1 MRQSLAPFMILIA
14 AMLWGT
20 AGTAKSFASDVDSI
34 SMGVA
39 RLVIGGILLM
49 AIAVVTRKMTFK
61 GWPVRPLLI
70 GGVAMALFQPF
81 FFSAVELTGIAV
93 GTVVSIGS
101 APVFSGMIEW
111 LIFKI
116 RPGRIWWLSTF
127 LAITGCIILM
137 FNTNAITV
145 DPMGILAGLGA
156 GISFASFT
164 MSNSRLVRTHDPIAS
179 VAMIFCLSALLLS
192 PFLFINDMSWMT
204 ETNGLLVA
212 LHIGVLATALAYF
225 LFSNG
230 LKFVKSSTAVTLS
243 LAEPLTASLLGVF
256 LVGETLDILSWV
268 GLLMLLAGIV
278 ILVMQSRRSR
288 NHTQEDP
295 ANA

>member
-1 MRQSLAPFMILIA
+1 MRQSLAPYMILFA

-20 AGTAKSFASDVDSI
+20 AGTAKAFASDVDSI
-34 SMGVA
+34 SMGAV
-39 RLVIGGILLM
+39 RLAVGGLLLM
-49 AIAVVTRKMTFK
+49 LIAVLTRRITFR
-61 GWPVRPLLI
+61 GWPVKPLLI
-70 GGVAMALFQPF
+70 GGLAMALFQPF

-101 APVFSGMIEW
+101 APVFSGLIEW

-116 RPGRIWWLSTF
+116 RPARVWWLSTI

-137 FNTNAITV
+137 FNTNDVTV
-145 DPMGILAGLGA
+145 NPLGILAGLGA

-179 VAMIFCLSALLLS
+179 VAMIFCLSAVILS
-192 PFLFINDMSWMT
+192 PFFFINDMSWLG

-256 LVGETLDILSWV
+256 LVGESLDALSWV

-278 ILVMQSRRSR
+278 ILVLQSRRNR
-288 NHTQEDP
+288 REAP
-295 ANA
+295 VNA

>member
-1 MRQSLAPFMILIA
+1 MRQSLAPFMILFA

-20 AGTAKSFASDVDSI
+20 AGTAKAFASEVDSI

-39 RLVIGGILLM
+39 RLVIGGVMLM
-49 AIAVVTRKMTFK
+49 AIAVLTKKMTFK
-61 GWPVRPLLI
+61 GWPVKPLII
-70 GGVAMALFQPF
+70 GGIAMALFQPF

-116 RPGRIWWLSTF
+116 RPSRVWWLSTV

-137 FNTNAITV
+137 FNTNAVTV
-145 DPMGILAGLGA
+145 DASGVLAGLGA

-164 MSNSRLVRTHDPIAS
+164 MSNSRLVQSRDPIAS
-179 VAMIFCLSALLLS
+179 VAMIFCLSALILS
-192 PFLFINDMSWMT
+192 PFLFINDMSWIG

-212 LHIGVLATALAYF
+212 LHIGLFATTLAYF
-225 LFSNG
+225 LFSSG
-230 LKFVKSSTAVTLS
+230 LRHVKSSTAVTLS

-256 LVGETLDILSWV
+256 LVGETLDSLSWA
-268 GLLMLLAGIV
+268 GLIMLLLGIV
-278 ILVMQSRRSR
+278 ILVLQSRKNKRQAV
-288 NHTQEDP
+288 NV
-295 ANA
+295 

>member
-1 MRQSLAPFMILIA
+1 MRQSLAPFMILFA

-20 AGTAKSFASDVDSI
+20 AGTAKAFASEVDSI

-39 RLVIGGILLM
+39 RLVIGGIMLM
-49 AIAVVTRKMTFK
+49 AIAVLTKKMTFK
-61 GWPVRPLLI
+61 GWPVKPLII
-70 GGVAMALFQPF
+70 GGIAMALFQPF

-111 LIFKI
+111 LVFKI
-116 RPGRIWWLSTF
+116 RPSRVWWLSTF

-137 FNTNAITV
+137 FNTNAVTV
-145 DPMGILAGLGA
+145 DATGVLAGLGA

-164 MSNSRLVRTHDPIAS
+164 MSNSRLVQSHEPIAS
-179 VAMIFCLSALLLS
+179 VAVIFCLSALILS
-192 PFLFINDMSWMT
+192 PFVFINDMTWLG
-204 ETNGLLVA
+204 ETNGFLVA
-212 LHIGVLATALAYF
+212 LHIGLLATTLAYF

-230 LKFVKSSTAVTLS
+230 LRHVKSSTAVTLS

-256 LVGETLDILSWV
+256 LVGETLDSLSWV
-268 GLLMLLAGIV
+268 GLIMLLAGIV
-278 ILVMQSRRSR
+278 ILVLQSRKNKRQAV
-288 NHTQEDP
+288 NV
-295 ANA
+295 

>member
-1 MRQSLAPFMILIA
+1 MRQSLAPFMILFA

-20 AGTAKSFASDVDSI
+20 AGTAKAFASEVDSI

-39 RLVIGGILLM
+39 RLVIGGVMLM
-49 AIAVVTRKMTFK
+49 AIAVLTKKMTFK
-61 GWPVRPLLI
+61 GWPVKPLII
-70 GGVAMALFQPF
+70 GGIAMALFQPF

-111 LIFKI
+111 LVFKI
-116 RPGRIWWLSTF
+116 RPARVWWLSTF

-137 FNTNAITV
+137 FNTNAVTV
-145 DPMGILAGLGA
+145 DTAGVLAGLGA

-164 MSNSRLVRTHDPIAS
+164 MSNSRLVQSHEPIAS
-179 VAMIFCLSALLLS
+179 VAMIFCLSAMILS
-192 PFLFINDMSWMT
+192 PFLFINDMTWLG

-212 LHIGVLATALAYF
+212 LHIGVLATTLAYF

-230 LKFVKSSTAVTLS
+230 LIFVKSSTAVTLS

-256 LVGETLDILSWV
+256 LVGETLDSLSWL
-268 GLLMLLAGIV
+268 GLIMLLAGIV
-278 ILVMQSRRSR
+278 ILVLQSRGARKQAV
-288 NHTQEDP
+288 NV
-295 ANA
+295 

>member
-1 MRQSLAPFMILIA
+1 MRQSLAPFMILFA

-20 AGTAKSFASDVDSI
+20 AGTAKAFASEVDSI

-39 RLVIGGILLM
+39 RLVIGGVMLM
-49 AIAVVTRKMTFK
+49 AIAVLTKKMTFK
-61 GWPVRPLLI
+61 GWPVKPLII
-70 GGVAMALFQPF
+70 GGIAMALFQPF

-116 RPGRIWWLSTF
+116 RPSRVWWLSTV

-137 FNTNAITV
+137 FNTNAVTV
-145 DPMGILAGLGA
+145 DASGVLRGLGA

-164 MSNSRLVRTHDPIAS
+164 MSNSRLVQSRDPIAS
-179 VAMIFCLSALLLS
+179 VAMIFCLSALILS
-192 PFLFINDMSWMT
+192 PFLFINDMSWIG

-212 LHIGVLATALAYF
+212 LHIGLFATTLAYF
-225 LFSNG
+225 LFSSG
-230 LKFVKSSTAVTLS
+230 LRHVKSSTAVTLS

-256 LVGETLDILSWV
+256 LVGETLDSLSWA
-268 GLLMLLAGIV
+268 GLIMLLLGIV
-278 ILVMQSRRSR
+278 ILVLQSRKNKRQAV
-288 NHTQEDP
+288 NV
-295 ANA
+295 

>member
-1 MRQSLAPFMILIA
+1 MRQSLAPFMILFA

-20 AGTAKSFASDVDSI
+20 AGTAKAFASEVDSI

-39 RLVIGGILLM
+39 RLVIGGIMLM
-49 AIAVVTRKMTFK
+49 AIAVLTKKMTFK
-61 GWPVRPLLI
+61 GWPVKPLII
-70 GGVAMALFQPF
+70 GGIAMALFQPF

-111 LIFKI
+111 LVFKI
-116 RPGRIWWLSTF
+116 RPSRVWWLSTF

-137 FNTNAITV
+137 FNTNAVTV
-145 DPMGILAGLGA
+145 DTTGVLAGLGA

-164 MSNSRLVRTHDPIAS
+164 MSNSRLVQSHEPIAS
-179 VAMIFCLSALLLS
+179 VAMIFCLSALILS
-192 PFLFINDMSWMT
+192 PFVFINDMTWLR
-204 ETNGLLVA
+204 ETNGFLVA
-212 LHIGVLATALAYF
+212 LHIGLLATTLAYF

-230 LKFVKSSTAVTLS
+230 LRHVKSSTAVTLS

-256 LVGETLDILSWV
+256 LVGETLDSLSWV
-268 GLLMLLAGIV
+268 GLIMLLAGIV
-278 ILVMQSRRSR
+278 ILVLQSRRTKKQAV
-288 NHTQEDP
+288 NV
-295 ANA
+295 

>member
-1 MRQSLAPFMILIA
+1 MRQSLAPFMILFA

-20 AGTAKSFASDVDSI
+20 AGTAKAFASEVDSI

-39 RLVIGGILLM
+39 RLVIGGIMLM
-49 AIAVVTRKMTFK
+49 AIAVLTKKMTFK
-61 GWPVRPLLI
+61 GWPVKPLII
-70 GGVAMALFQPF
+70 GGIAMALFQPF

-111 LIFKI
+111 LVFKI
-116 RPGRIWWLSTF
+116 RPSRVWWLSTF

-137 FNTNAITV
+137 FNTNAVTV
-145 DPMGILAGLGA
+145 DATGVLAGLGA

-164 MSNSRLVRTHDPIAS
+164 MSNSRLVQSHEPIAS
-179 VAMIFCLSALLLS
+179 VAVIFCLSALILS
-192 PFLFINDMSWMT
+192 PFVFINDMTWLG
-204 ETNGLLVA
+204 ETNGFLVA
-212 LHIGVLATALAYF
+212 LHIGLLATTLAYF

-230 LKFVKSSTAVTLS
+230 LRHVKSSTAVTLS

-256 LVGETLDILSWV
+256 LVGETLDSLSWV
-268 GLLMLLAGIV
+268 GLIMLLAGIV
-278 ILVMQSRRSR
+278 ILVLQSRRTKKQAV
-288 NHTQEDP
+288 NV
-295 ANA
+295 

>member
-1 MRQSLAPFMILIA
+1 MRQSLAPFMILFA

-20 AGTAKSFASDVDSI
+20 AGTAKAFASEVDSI

-39 RLVIGGILLM
+39 RLVIGGVMLM
-49 AIAVVTRKMTFK
+49 AIAVLTKKMTFK
-61 GWPVRPLLI
+61 GWPVKPLII
-70 GGVAMALFQPF
+70 GGIAMALFQPF

-116 RPGRIWWLSTF
+116 RPSRVWWLSTV

-137 FNTNAITV
+137 FNTNAVTV
-145 DPMGILAGLGA
+145 DASGVLAGLGA

-164 MSNSRLVRTHDPIAS
+164 MSNSRLVQSRDPIAS
-179 VAMIFCLSALLLS
+179 VAMIFCLSALILS
-192 PFLFINDMSWMT
+192 PFLFINDMSWIG

-212 LHIGVLATALAYF
+212 LHIGLFATTLAYF
-225 LFSNG
+225 LFSSG
-230 LKFVKSSTAVTLS
+230 LRHVKSSTAVTLS

-256 LVGETLDILSWV
+256 LVGETLDSLSWA
-268 GLLMLLAGIV
+268 GLIMLLAGIV
-278 ILVMQSRRSR
+278 ILVLQSRRAKKQAV
-288 NHTQEDP
+288 NV
-295 ANA
+295 

>member
-1 MRQSLAPFMILIA
+1 MRQSLAPFMILFA

-20 AGTAKSFASDVDSI
+20 AGTAKAFASEVDSI

-39 RLVIGGILLM
+39 RLVIGGVMLM
-49 AIAVVTRKMTFK
+49 AIAVLTKKMTFK
-61 GWPVRPLLI
+61 DWPVKPLII
-70 GGVAMALFQPF
+70 GGIAMALFQPF

-111 LIFKI
+111 LVFKI
-116 RPGRIWWLSTF
+116 RPARVWWLSTF

-137 FNTNAITV
+137 FNTNAVTV
-145 DPMGILAGLGA
+145 DTAGVLAGLGA

-164 MSNSRLVRTHDPIAS
+164 MSNSRLVQSHEPIAS
-179 VAMIFCLSALLLS
+179 VAMIFCLSAMILS
-192 PFLFINDMSWMT
+192 PFLFINDMTWLG

-212 LHIGVLATALAYF
+212 LHIGVLATTLAYF

-230 LKFVKSSTAVTLS
+230 LIFVKSSTAVTLS

-256 LVGETLDILSWV
+256 LVGETLDSLSWL
-268 GLLMLLAGIV
+268 GLIMLLVGIV
-278 ILVMQSRRSR
+278 ILVLQSRGARKQAV
-288 NHTQEDP
+288 NV
-295 ANA
+295 

>member
-1 MRQSLAPFMILIA
+1 MRQSLAPFMILFA

-20 AGTAKSFASDVDSI
+20 AGTAKAFASEVDSI

-39 RLVIGGILLM
+39 RLVIGGVMLM
-49 AIAVVTRKMTFK
+49 AIAVLTKKMTFK
-61 GWPVRPLLI
+61 DWPVKPLII
-70 GGVAMALFQPF
+70 GGIAMALFQPF

-111 LIFKI
+111 LVFKI
-116 RPGRIWWLSTF
+116 RPARVWWLSTF

-137 FNTNAITV
+137 FNTNAVTV
-145 DPMGILAGLGA
+145 DTAGVLAGLGA

-164 MSNSRLVRTHDPIAS
+164 MSNSRLVQSHEPIAS
-179 VAMIFCLSALLLS
+179 VAMIFCLSAMILS
-192 PFLFINDMSWMT
+192 PFLFINDMTWLG

-212 LHIGVLATALAYF
+212 LHIGVLATTLAYF

-230 LKFVKSSTAVTLS
+230 LIFVKSSTAVTLS

-256 LVGETLDILSWV
+256 LVGETLDSLSWL
-268 GLLMLLAGIV
+268 GLIMLLAGIV
-278 ILVMQSRRSR
+278 ILVLQSRRAR
-288 NHTQEDP
+288 KQAVNV
-295 ANA
+295 

>member
-1 MRQSLAPFMILIA
+1 MRQSLAPYMILFA

-20 AGTAKSFASDVDSI
+20 AGTAKAFASDVDSI
-34 SMGVA
+34 SMGAV
-39 RLVIGGILLM
+39 RLAVGGLLLM
-49 AIAVVTRKMTFK
+49 LIALLTRRITFK

-70 GGVAMALFQPF
+70 GGLAMALFQPF

-101 APVFSGMIEW
+101 APVFSGLIEW

-116 RPGRIWWLSTF
+116 RPGRVWWLSTI

-137 FNTNAITV
+137 FNTNDVTV
-145 DPMGILAGLGA
+145 NPLGILAGLGA

-179 VAMIFCLSALLLS
+179 VAMIFSLSALILS
-192 PFLFINDMSWMT
+192 PFFFINDMSWLG

-225 LFSNG
+225 LFSSG

-256 LVGETLDILSWV
+256 LVGENLDALSWV
-268 GLLMLLAGIV
+268 GLLMLLAGIM
-278 ILVMQSRRSR
+278 ILVLQSRRNR
-288 NHTQEDP
+288 RDAP
-295 ANA
+295 VNA

>member
-1 MRQSLAPFMILIA
+1 MRQSLAPFMILFA

-20 AGTAKSFASDVDSI
+20 AGTAKAFASEVDSI

-39 RLVIGGILLM
+39 RLVIGGVMLM
-49 AIAVVTRKMTFK
+49 AIAVLTKKMTFK
-61 GWPVRPLLI
+61 GWPVKPLII
-70 GGVAMALFQPF
+70 GGIAMALFQPF

-111 LIFKI
+111 LVFKI
-116 RPGRIWWLSTF
+116 RPARVWWLSTF

-137 FNTNAITV
+137 FNTNAVTV
-145 DPMGILAGLGA
+145 DAAGVLAGLGA

-164 MSNSRLVRTHDPIAS
+164 MSNSRLVQTHEPIAS
-179 VAMIFCLSALLLS
+179 VAMIFCLSAMILS
-192 PFLFINDMSWMT
+192 PFLFINDMTWLG

-212 LHIGVLATALAYF
+212 LHIGVLATTLAYF

-230 LKFVKSSTAVTLS
+230 LIFLKSSTAVTLS

-256 LVGETLDILSWV
+256 LVGETLDSLSWL
-268 GLLMLLAGIV
+268 GLIMLLAGIV
-278 ILVMQSRRSR
+278 ILVLQSRRAR
-288 NHTQEDP
+288 KQAVNV
-295 ANA
+295 

>member
-1 MRQSLAPFMILIA
+1 MRQSLAPYMILFA

-20 AGTAKSFASDVDSI
+20 AGTAKAFASDVDSI
-34 SMGVA
+34 SMGAV
-39 RLVIGGILLM
+39 RLAVGGLLLM
-49 AIAVVTRKMTFK
+49 LTALLTRRITFK
-61 GWPVRPLLI
+61 GWPLRPLLI
-70 GGVAMALFQPF
+70 GGLAMALFQPF

-101 APVFSGMIEW
+101 APVFSGLIEW

-116 RPGRIWWLSTF
+116 RPARVWWLSTI

-137 FNTNAITV
+137 FNTNDVTV
-145 DPMGILAGLGA
+145 NPLGILAGLGA

-164 MSNSRLVRTHDPIAS
+164 MSNSRLVRTHDSIAS
-179 VAMIFCLSALLLS
+179 VAMIFCLSALILS
-192 PFLFINDMSWMT
+192 PFFFINDMNWLG

-225 LFSNG
+225 LFSSG

-256 LVGETLDILSWV
+256 LVGENLDALSWI

-278 ILVMQSRRSR
+278 ILVLQSRRNR
-288 NHTQEDP
+288 REAP
-295 ANA
+295 VNA

>member
-1 MRQSLAPFMILIA
+1 MRQSLAPFMILFA

-20 AGTAKSFASDVDSI
+20 AGTAKAFASEVDSI

-39 RLVIGGILLM
+39 RLVIGGVMLM
-49 AIAVVTRKMTFK
+49 AIAVLTKKMTFK
-61 GWPVRPLLI
+61 GWPVKPLII
-70 GGVAMALFQPF
+70 GGIAMALFQPF

-111 LIFKI
+111 LVFKI
-116 RPGRIWWLSTF
+116 RPARVWWLSTF

-137 FNTNAITV
+137 FNTNAVTV
-145 DPMGILAGLGA
+145 DATGVLAGLGA

-164 MSNSRLVRTHDPIAS
+164 MSNSRLVQSHEPIAS
-179 VAMIFCLSALLLS
+179 VAMIFCLSAMILS
-192 PFLFINDMSWMT
+192 PFLFINDMTWLG

-212 LHIGVLATALAYF
+212 LHIGVLATTLAYF

-230 LKFVKSSTAVTLS
+230 LRHVKSSTAVTLS

-256 LVGETLDILSWV
+256 LVGETLDSLSWL
-268 GLLMLLAGIV
+268 GLIMLLAGIV
-278 ILVMQSRRSR
+278 ILVLQSRGARKQAV
-288 NHTQEDP
+288 NV
-295 ANA
+295 

>member
-1 MRQSLAPFMILIA
+1 MRQSLAPFMILFA

-20 AGTAKSFASDVDSI
+20 AGTAKAFASEVDSI

-39 RLVIGGILLM
+39 RLVIGGVMLM
-49 AIAVVTRKMTFK
+49 AIAVLTKKMTFK
-61 GWPVRPLLI
+61 DWPVKPLII
-70 GGVAMALFQPF
+70 GGIAMALFQPF

-111 LIFKI
+111 LVFKI
-116 RPGRIWWLSTF
+116 RPARVWWLSTF

-137 FNTNAITV
+137 FNTNAVTV
-145 DPMGILAGLGA
+145 DTAGVLAGLGA

-164 MSNSRLVRTHDPIAS
+164 MSNSRLVQSHEPIAS

-192 PFLFINDMSWMT
+192 PFIFINDMTWLG

-212 LHIGVLATALAYF
+212 LHIGVLATTLAYF

-230 LKFVKSSTAVTLS
+230 LRHVKSSTAVTLS

-256 LVGETLDILSWV
+256 LVGETLDSLSWL
-268 GLLMLLAGIV
+268 GLIMLLAGIV
-278 ILVMQSRRSR
+278 ILVLQSRGARKQAV
-288 NHTQEDP
+288 NV
-295 ANA
+295 

>member
-1 MRQSLAPFMILIA
+1 MRQNLAPFMILIA

-34 SMGVA
+34 SMGAV
-39 RLVIGGILLM
+39 RLAAGGLILMLI
-49 AIAVVTRKMTFK
+49 AILTRRITFR

-70 GGVAMALFQPF
+70 GGIAMALFQPF

-101 APVFSGMIEW
+101 APVFSGLIEW

-127 LAITGCIILM
+127 LAITGCVILM
-137 FNTNAITV
+137 FNTNAVTV
-145 DPMGILAGLGA
+145 DPVGILSGLGA

-164 MSNSRLVRTHDPIAS
+164 MSNSRLVQTHDSIAS
-179 VAMIFCLSALLLS
+179 VAMIFCLSALILS
-192 PFLFINDMSWMT
+192 PFFFINDMSWLG
-204 ETNGLLVA
+204 ETNGMLVA
-212 LHIGVLATALAYF
+212 LHIGVMATALAYF
-225 LFSNG
+225 LFSSG

-256 LVGETLDILSWV
+256 LVGENLDALSWV

-278 ILVMQSRRSR
+278 ILVMQSRRVR
-288 NHTQEDP
+288 QTTV
-295 ANA
+295 NA